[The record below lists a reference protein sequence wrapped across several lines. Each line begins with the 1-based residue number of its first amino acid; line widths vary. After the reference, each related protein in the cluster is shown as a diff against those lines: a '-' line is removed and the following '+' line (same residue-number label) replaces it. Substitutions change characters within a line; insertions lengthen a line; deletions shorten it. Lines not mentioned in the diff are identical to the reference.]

1 MYDRLGEILKES
13 LEEGKIKFSYIEKSP
28 ETQKESFE
36 NKEAAFEPQDKESP
50 DSNPKESES
59 KQNEEESQS
68 YSNVKNPVKIKITP
82 ELRNA
87 YRLLDLTF
95 SANEADIKKHYRE
108 KLKYYHPDYQKENPV
123 LKKVAT
129 KKTEQVV
136 EAYLLI
142 MKEVFS
148 K

>member
-1 MYDRLGEILKES
+1 MIYNISKDEWN
-13 LEEGKIKFSYIEKSP
+13 KIHNS
-28 ETQKESFE
+28 
-36 NKEAAFEPQDKESP
+36 NDKET
-50 DSNPKESES
+50 EV
-59 KQNEEESQS
+59 
-68 YSNVKNPVKIKITP
+68 YSNVKNPVKIQITP

-95 SANEADIKKHYRE
+95 SANEADVKKHYRE

-129 KKTEQVV
+129 KKTEHVV

-142 MKEVFS
+142 MKEVFL

>member
-1 MYDRLGEILKES
+1 MESMYDRLGELLKES
-13 LEEGKIKFSYIEKSP
+13 LEEGKIKFSYIAESDETSKSS
-28 ETQKESFE
+28 ENTE
-36 NKEAAFEPQDKESP
+36 NKNEAPESSESQDK
-50 DSNPKESES
+50 DSSNSNAKESE
-59 KQNEEESQS
+59 N
-68 YSNVKNPVKIKITP
+68 YSNVKNPVKIKVTP

-95 SANEADIKKHYRE
+95 SANEADVKKHYRE

-142 MKEVFS
+142 MKEVFL